1 MKIGIICE
9 YNPFHNGHLYH
20 INKIKELYP
29 NSTLILVMS
38 GNVTE
43 RGELS
48 ILNKWEKTEIAL
60 THGIDLVIELPFV
73 FSTQGADIF
82 SYGAIKI
89 LKTLNVDTIVFG
101 SESNNKEE
109 LIDLILY
116 SPNKIIPIRPGFNL
130 DRYIKYFSKDGSF
143 GYAKLIGFIQYY
155 TTLNMLDEVRLDGTI
170 NVYIGEQGDIN
181 A

>member
-1 MKIGIICE
+1 MDRFVVQEMKFQQYNNILFDQAVPLTARGI
-9 YNPFHNGHLYH
+9 FTHDLYVP
-20 INKIKELYP
+20 I
-29 NSTLILVMS
+29 
-38 GNVTE
+38 
-43 RGELS
+43 
-48 ILNKWEKTEIAL
+48 W
-60 THGIDLVIELPFV
+60 
-73 FSTQGADIF
+73 F
-82 SYGAIKI
+82 SYLTGTKI
-89 LKTLNVDTIVFG
+89 FG
-101 SESNNKEE
+101 GFLLDFSNTNKEE

-143 GYAKLIGFIQYY
+143 DYAKLIGFIQYY

>member
-1 MKIGIICE
+1 MDRFMVQEMKFQQYNNILFDQAAPLTARGI
-9 YNPFHNGHLYH
+9 FTHDLYVP
-20 INKIKELYP
+20 I
-29 NSTLILVMS
+29 
-38 GNVTE
+38 
-43 RGELS
+43 
-48 ILNKWEKTEIAL
+48 W
-60 THGIDLVIELPFV
+60 
-73 FSTQGADIF
+73 F
-82 SYGAIKI
+82 SYLTGTKI
-89 LKTLNVDTIVFG
+89 FG
-101 SESNNKEE
+101 GFLLDFSNTNKEE

-181 A
+181 S